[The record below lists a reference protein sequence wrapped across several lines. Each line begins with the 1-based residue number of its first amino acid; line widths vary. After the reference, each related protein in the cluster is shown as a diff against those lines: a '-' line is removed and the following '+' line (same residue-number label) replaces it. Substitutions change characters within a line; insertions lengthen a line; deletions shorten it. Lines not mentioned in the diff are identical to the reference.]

1 MGEDPVVVRHEDR
14 GIVGA
19 AQLLHRLR
27 HGFHR
32 VDIEA
37 GVGLVEDRKLGL
49 EHRQLEDF
57 VALLLAARE
66 AVVDGA
72 IQVAVVPADQL
83 EFFLERVH
91 EFHGAELFLTA
102 VLADRVHG
110 GAEKYAL
117 VMPRIATGYWNA
129 RNSPSRARSSGFS
142 ASRSLPSYRID
153 PAVTV

>member
-57 VALLLAARE
+57 VAILDETDSRSEEHTSELQSPMYLVCRLLLEKKKTCTSHTSA
-66 AVVDGA
+66 
-72 IQVAVVPADQL
+72 Q
-83 EFFLERVH
+83 ER
-91 EFHGAELFLTA
+91 
-102 VLADRVHG
+102 
-110 GAEKYAL
+110 
-117 VMPRIATGYWNA
+117 
-129 RNSPSRARSSGFS
+129 
-142 ASRSLPSYRID
+142 
-153 PAVTV
+153 